1 MANYEVRPI
10 PLYTEEDTWARVM
23 PDKTVKIGIT
33 AYAQQMLKEIMF
45 VELPEVGDKVTQ
57 MDSFGNAES
66 TKAVSPIICPFSG
79 VVKAVNEEVVDDPGV
94 INQSPYDSGWL
105 IIVEPSDLENEK
117 KNLLDSAAYTA
128 RMNEKA

>member
-33 AYAQQMLKEIMF
+33 DYAQQMLKEIMF

-66 TKAVSPIICPFSG
+66 TKAVSPIICLGSNTSTLSSVFYWMTIARWVRCS
-79 VVKAVNEEVVDDPGV
+79 
-94 INQSPYDSGWL
+94 SCC
-105 IIVEPSDLENEK
+105 PSAPKGANPIG
-117 KNLLDSAAYTA
+117 
-128 RMNEKA
+128 

>member
-33 AYAQQMLKEIMF
+33 DYAQQMLKEIMF

-66 TKAVSPIICPFSG
+66 TKAVSQIICPFIG
-79 VVKAVNEEVVDDPGV
+79 GVKAGNDEVVDDAGV
-94 INQSPYDSGWL
+94 INQSPYVSGWL